1 MTHVRVVA
9 PATVPERPIVLC
21 LFPGGG
27 MSSRYFDLDPPY
39 DMAGHLARLGF
50 VNVLVDHPAVGQ
62 GAIPADPW
70 TLTPE
75 AVADAGAAAVRA
87 ALAELDLDDPVVVGG
102 GHSMGAMIVVH
113 QQARHRLYDGLALL
127 GHSGRGL
134 PEVLT
139 PDELAATEPMV
150 DLARTRFGRPLPQG
164 ETAAS
169 ELLVGPSL
177 PAAAAAALDAARAPL
192 LAICGLA
199 AMIPGSHASELA
211 AIDVPVFL
219 GIAEHDITGPPH
231 QAPSYLTG
239 TTDVT
244 LHVVRGAFHNSNVAD
259 RRGELWDRLALW
271 ARTVPA

>member
-1 MTHVRVVA
+1 VTHVRVVA
-9 PATVPERPIVLC
+9 PASMPERPVVLC
-21 LFPGGG
+21 WFPGGG

-39 DMAGHLARLGF
+39 DMAGHLAALGF
-50 VNVLVDHPAVGQ
+50 VNLLVDHPAVGG
-62 GAIPADPW
+62 GAVPDDPW

-75 AVADAGAAAVRA
+75 AVADADAEAVRQ
-87 ALAELDLDDPVVVGG
+87 ALDELDLDDPLVIGG
-102 GHSMGAMIVVH
+102 GHSMGAMLVVH

-139 PDELAATEPMV
+139 PDELAGTESV
-150 DLARTRFGRPLPQG
+150 VELARKRFGQPLPQG
-164 ETAAS
+164 ETAGS
-169 ELLVGPSL
+169 EMLVGPSL

-192 LAICGLA
+192 LVVCGLA
-199 AMIPGSHASELA
+199 AMLPGSHADELA
-211 AIDVPVFL
+211 SVDVPVFL

-231 QAPSYLTG
+231 EAPSHLTG

-244 LHVVRGAFHNSNVAD
+244 LHVVRGGFHNSNVAD
-259 RRGELWDRLALW
+259 RRVELWDRLALW